1 MASAARK
8 KPNRARHRVTL
19 MPGDGIGPEV
29 IRAAVKVVD
38 AAGAKILWDEVE
50 VGALAVKRQ
59 GTPLPA
65 NVFTSLARTK
75 VGLKGPIETPIA
87 KGFPSANVAL
97 RKELNLYANLRPIK
111 TLPGVKSR
119 YDNVDLV
126 VVRENTESLYAGVE
140 HTVAPGVVESV
151 KIITWEA
158 CTRIAKFAFDYA
170 ERMGRKRIT
179 AVHKANIMKLSDGLF
194 LEASRKIALRH
205 PKIHYDEVIVDALCM
220 KLVVN
225 PNQFDILLCENLYG
239 DIVSD
244 LCSGFVG
251 GLGMAPGA
259 NIGSRGAVFE
269 PVHGSAPDIA
279 GKGIANPAAM
289 LMAAE
294 LMLYHLGE
302 KNPAEKIHHALLR
315 ALRNRKVLTPD
326 LGGKGNTETF
336 TNAVLKAL

>member
-1 MASAARK
+1 MA
-8 KPNRARHRVTL
+8 HRVTL
-19 MPGDGIGPEV
+19 MTGDGIGPEV
-29 IRAAVKVVD
+29 TEAAVKVV
-38 AAGAKILWDEVE
+38 AASGAMIAWDPVE
-50 VGALAVKRQ
+50 VGSLAVKKH

-65 NVFTSLARTK
+65 EVFTSLGKTK

-97 RKELNLYANLRPIK
+97 RKELNLYANLRPVK
-111 TLPGVKSR
+111 SLPGVKSR

-170 ERMGRKRIT
+170 ERMKRNRIT

-194 LEASRKIALRH
+194 LEASRKVAKRYPH
-205 PKIHYDEVIVDALCM
+205 VRYDEVIVDALCM
-220 KLVVN
+220 KLVIN

-289 LMAAE
+289 ILAAE
-294 LMLYHLGE
+294 LMLHHLGE
-302 KNPAEKIHHALLR
+302 VRAAKKIHRALLKILKHKR
-315 ALRNRKVLTPD
+315 LLTPD
-326 LGGKGNTETF
+326 LGGRGTTESF
-336 TNAVLKAL
+336 TAAIVDAL

>member
-1 MASAARK
+1 MV
-8 KPNRARHRVTL
+8 HRVTL

-29 IRAAVKVVD
+29 TQAAVRVVE
-38 AAGAKILWDEVE
+38 ASGAKILWDRVD
-50 VGALAVKRQ
+50 VGSSAVKRH
-59 GTPLPA
+59 GNPLPA
-65 NVFTSLARTK
+65 EVFTSLAKTR

-97 RKELNLYANLRPIK
+97 RKELNLYANLRPVK
-111 TLPGVKSR
+111 SLPGVKSR

-158 CTRIAKFAFDYA
+158 CTRISKFAFEYA
-170 ERMGRKRIT
+170 ERMRRKKIT

-194 LEASRKIALRH
+194 LQASRKIAKRY
-205 PKIHYDEVIVDALCM
+205 PRIHYDEVIVDALCM

-259 NIGSRGAVFE
+259 NIGARGAVFE

-289 LMAAE
+289 ILAAE
-294 LMLYHLGE
+294 LMLNHLDE
-302 KNPAEKIHHALLR
+302 ARAAHKIHSALLSV
-315 ALRNRKVLTPD
+315 LNRKRALTPD
-326 LGGKGNTETF
+326 LGGKGTTETF
-336 TNAVLKAL
+336 TTAILRAI

>member
-1 MASAARK
+1 
-8 KPNRARHRVTL
+8 
-19 MPGDGIGPEV
+19 
-29 IRAAVKVVD
+29 VKVVE
-38 AAGAKILWDEVE
+38 ASGAKIQWDEIE
-50 VGALAVKRQ
+50 VGAPAVKKH
-59 GTPLPA
+59 GTPLPVD
-65 NVFTSLARTK
+65 VFTSLAKTK

-97 RKELNLYANLRPIK
+97 RKELNLYANLRPVK

-119 YDNVDLV
+119 YENVDLV

-151 KIITWEA
+151 KIITWVA
-158 CTRIAKFAFDYA
+158 CRRIAKFAFEYA
-170 ERMGRKRIT
+170 ERMARKRIT

-194 LEASRKIALRH
+194 LEASRKIAKRH
-205 PKIHYDEVIVDALCM
+205 PKIRYDEVIVDALCM

-279 GKGIANPAAM
+279 GKGVANPAAM
-289 LMAAE
+289 IMAAE
-294 LMLYHLGE
+294 LMLNYLGE
-302 KNPAEKIHHALLR
+302 KKAAIKIHKALLKV
-315 ALRNRKVLTPD
+315 LKNKKVLTPD
-326 LGGKGNTETF
+326 LGGRGSTETF
-336 TNAVLKAL
+336 TNSVLQAL

>member
-1 MASAARK
+1 MA
-8 KPNRARHRVTL
+8 HRITL
-19 MPGDGIGPEV
+19 MPGDGIGAEV
-29 IRAAVKVVD
+29 TRSAVSVIE
-38 AAGAKILWDEVE
+38 ASGAKVIWDEVE
-50 VGALAVKRQ
+50 VGAAAVKKY
-59 GTPLPA
+59 GTPLPSQ
-65 NVFTSLARTK
+65 VFTSLAKTK

-97 RKELNLYANLRPIK
+97 RKELNLYANLRPVK

-119 YDNVDLV
+119 YDSVDLV
-126 VVRENTESLYAGVE
+126 VVRENTESLYSGVE

-158 CTRIAKFAFDYA
+158 CTRISKFAFDYA
-170 ERMGRKRIT
+170 ERMKRKRIT

-194 LEASRKIALRH
+194 LEAARKIAKRH
-205 PKIHYDEVIVDALCM
+205 PKIRYDEVIVDALCM

-244 LCSGFVG
+244 LCSGFIG

-259 NIGSRGAVFE
+259 NIGARGAVFE

-289 LMAAE
+289 ILAAE
-294 LMLYHLGE
+294 MMLHHLGE
-302 KNPAEKIHHALLR
+302 KKPAERIHRALLKT
-315 ALRNRKVLTPD
+315 LKNKKVLTPD
-326 LGGKGNTETF
+326 LGGKGNTATF
-336 TNAVLKAL
+336 TSAVLAALN

>member
-1 MASAARK
+1 MV
-8 KPNRARHRVTL
+8 HRVTL
-19 MPGDGIGPEV
+19 MAGDGIGPEV
-29 IRAAVKVVD
+29 TQAAVRVVE
-38 AAGAKILWDEVE
+38 ASGAKILWDRVE
-50 VGALAVKRQ
+50 VGSSAVKRH
-59 GTPLPA
+59 GNPLPA
-65 NVFTSLARTK
+65 AVFTSLAKTR

-97 RKELNLYANLRPIK
+97 RKELNLYANLRPVK
-111 TLPGVKSR
+111 SLPGVKSR

-158 CTRIAKFAFDYA
+158 CTRIAKFAFEYA
-170 ERMGRKRIT
+170 ERTRRKKIT

-194 LEASRKIALRH
+194 LQASRKIAKRY
-205 PKIHYDEVIVDALCM
+205 PGIHYDEVIVDALCM

-244 LCSGFVG
+244 LCSGFIG

-259 NIGSRGAVFE
+259 NIGARGAVFE

-289 LMAAE
+289 ILAAE
-294 LMLYHLGE
+294 LMLHHLDE
-302 KNPAEKIHHALLR
+302 ARAARKIHGALLSV
-315 ALRNRKVLTPD
+315 LNRKKALTPD
-326 LGGKGNTETF
+326 LGGKGTTETF
-336 TNAVLKAL
+336 TAAILRAI

>member
-1 MASAARK
+1 MV
-8 KPNRARHRVTL
+8 HRVTL

-29 IRAAVKVVD
+29 TRSAVRVVE
-38 AAGAKILWDEVE
+38 ASGAKILWDEVE
-50 VGALAVKRQ
+50 VGSSAVKKH

-65 NVFTSLARTK
+65 EVFTSLGRTQ

-97 RKELNLYANLRPIK
+97 RKELNLYANLRPVK
-111 TLPGVKSR
+111 SLPGVKSR

-158 CTRIAKFAFDYA
+158 CTRIAKFAFEYA
-170 ERMGRKRIT
+170 ERLRRTRIT

-194 LEASRKIALRH
+194 LEASRKIAKRY
-205 PKIHYDEVIVDALCM
+205 PKIRYDEVIVDALCM

-251 GLGMAPGA
+251 GLGVAPGA
-259 NIGSRGAVFE
+259 NIGLHRAVFE

-279 GKGIANPAAM
+279 GKGIANPVAM
-289 LMAAE
+289 ILAAE
-294 LMLYHLGE
+294 LMLHHLGE
-302 KNPAEKIHHALLR
+302 TRPARKIRGALLKV
-315 ALRNRKVLTPD
+315 LKNRKVLTPD
-326 LGGKGNTETF
+326 LGGTGTTDTF
-336 TNAVLKAL
+336 TAAILKVI

>member
-1 MASAARK
+1 MV
-8 KPNRARHRVTL
+8 HRVTL

-29 IRAAVKVVD
+29 TRAAVRVVE
-38 AAGAKILWDEVE
+38 ASGAKILWDRVE
-50 VGALAVKRQ
+50 VGSPAMKRH

-65 NVFTSLARTK
+65 EVFTSLAKTR

-97 RKELNLYANLRPIK
+97 RKELNLYANLRPVK
-111 TLPGVKSR
+111 SLPGVKSR

-158 CTRIAKFAFDYA
+158 CTRIAKFAFEYA
-170 ERMGRKRIT
+170 ERMRRKRIT

-194 LEASRKIALRH
+194 LQASRKIAKRY
-205 PKIHYDEVIVDALCM
+205 PRIHYDEVIVDALCM

-259 NIGSRGAVFE
+259 NIGARGAVFE

-289 LMAAE
+289 ILAAE
-294 LMLYHLGE
+294 LMLHHLDE
-302 KNPAEKIHHALLR
+302 ARAARRIHGALLLVLNHKK
-315 ALRNRKVLTPD
+315 ALTPD
-326 LGGKGNTETF
+326 LGGKGTTETF
-336 TNAVLKAL
+336 TAAILSAI

>member
-1 MASAARK
+1 MA
-8 KPNRARHRVTL
+8 HRVTL
-19 MPGDGIGPEV
+19 MAGDGIGPEV
-29 IRAAVKVVD
+29 TAAAVEVVE
-38 AAGAKILWDEVE
+38 ASGAKIVWDEVE
-50 VGALAVKRQ
+50 VGASAVKKY

-65 NVFTSLARTK
+65 NVFTSLGKTK

-87 KGFPSANVAL
+87 RGFPSANVAL
-97 RKELNLYANLRPIK
+97 RKELNLYANLRPVK
-111 TLPGVKSR
+111 SLPGVKSR
-119 YDNVDLV
+119 YENVDLV

-170 ERMGRKRIT
+170 ARMGRKRVT

-194 LEASRKIALRH
+194 LEAARKVAKRY
-205 PKIHYDEVIVDALCM
+205 PKIRYDEVIVDALCM

-225 PNQFDILLCENLYG
+225 PNQFDLLLCENLYG

-259 NIGSRGAVFE
+259 NIGLRGAVFE

-289 LMAAE
+289 ILAAE
-294 LMLYHLGE
+294 LMLQHLGE
-302 KNPAEKIHHALLR
+302 RKAAAKIHRALLA
-315 ALRNRKVLTPD
+315 ALRTKKALTPD
-326 LGGKGNTETF
+326 LGGKGTTRSF
-336 TNAVLKAL
+336 TDAILAHLS

>member
-1 MASAARK
+1 MV
-8 KPNRARHRVTL
+8 HRVTL

-29 IRAAVKVVD
+29 TQAAVRVVE
-38 AAGAKILWDEVE
+38 ASGARILWDKVE
-50 VGALAVKRQ
+50 VGSSAVKRH

-65 NVFTSLARTK
+65 EVFTSLAKTR

-97 RKELNLYANLRPIK
+97 RKELNLYANLRPVK
-111 TLPGVKSR
+111 SLPGVKSR

-158 CTRIAKFAFDYA
+158 CTRIAKFAFEYA
-170 ERMGRKRIT
+170 ERMRRTRIT

-194 LEASRKIALRH
+194 LQASRKIAKRY
-205 PKIHYDEVIVDALCM
+205 PRIRYDEVIVDALCM

-259 NIGSRGAVFE
+259 NIGARGAVFE

-289 LMAAE
+289 ILAAE
-294 LMLYHLGE
+294 LMLHHLDE
-302 KNPAEKIHHALLR
+302 TRAARKIRGALLTV
-315 ALRNRKVLTPD
+315 LSHKKVLTPD
-326 LGGKGNTETF
+326 LGGKGTTETF
-336 TNAVLKAL
+336 TAAILRAI

>member
-1 MASAARK
+1 MV
-8 KPNRARHRVTL
+8 HRVTL

-29 IRAAVKVVD
+29 TQAAVRVVE
-38 AAGAKILWDEVE
+38 ASGAKILWDKVE
-50 VGALAVKRQ
+50 VGSSAVKRH

-65 NVFTSLARTK
+65 EVFTSLAKTR

-97 RKELNLYANLRPIK
+97 RKELNLYANLRPVK
-111 TLPGVKSR
+111 SLPGVKSR

-158 CTRIAKFAFDYA
+158 CRRIAKFAFEYA
-170 ERMGRKRIT
+170 ERMRRTRIT

-194 LEASRKIALRH
+194 LQASRKIAKRY
-205 PKIHYDEVIVDALCM
+205 PRIRYDEVIVDALCM

-239 DIVSD
+239 DIISD

-251 GLGMAPGA
+251 GLGMALGA
-259 NIGSRGAVFE
+259 NIGARGAVFE

-279 GKGIANPAAM
+279 GRGIANPAAM
-289 LMAAE
+289 ILAAE
-294 LMLYHLGE
+294 LMLHHLDE
-302 KNPAEKIHHALLR
+302 ARAARKIRRALL
-315 ALRNRKVLTPD
+315 AVLNHKKVLTPD
-326 LGGKGNTETF
+326 LGGKGTTETF
-336 TNAVLKAL
+336 TAAILTAI

>member
-1 MASAARK
+1 VVEAS
-8 KPNRARHRVTL
+8 
-19 MPGDGIGPEV
+19 
-29 IRAAVKVVD
+29 
-38 AAGAKILWDEVE
+38 GAKILWDKVE
-50 VGALAVKRQ
+50 VGSSAVKRH

-65 NVFTSLARTK
+65 EVFTSLTK
-75 VGLKGPIETPIA
+75 TRVGLKGPIETPIA

-97 RKELNLYANLRPIK
+97 RKELNLYANLRPVK
-111 TLPGVKSR
+111 SLPGVKSR

-158 CTRIAKFAFDYA
+158 CTRIAKFAFEYA
-170 ERMGRKRIT
+170 ERMRRTRIT

-194 LEASRKIALRH
+194 LQASRKIAKRY
-205 PKIHYDEVIVDALCM
+205 PKIRYDEVIVDALCM

-259 NIGSRGAVFE
+259 NIGARGAVFE

-289 LMAAE
+289 ILAAE
-294 LMLYHLGE
+294 LMLHHLDE
-302 KNPAEKIHHALLR
+302 TKAARKIRGALLTVLSHKK
-315 ALRNRKVLTPD
+315 ALTPD
-326 LGGKGNTETF
+326 LGGKGTTETF
-336 TNAVLKAL
+336 TAAILRAI